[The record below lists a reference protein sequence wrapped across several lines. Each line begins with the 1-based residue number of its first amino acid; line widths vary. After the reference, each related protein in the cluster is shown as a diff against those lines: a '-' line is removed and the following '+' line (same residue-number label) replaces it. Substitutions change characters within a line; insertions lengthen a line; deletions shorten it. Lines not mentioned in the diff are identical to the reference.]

1 VCRNMKVLLIRIVLV
16 LVFIAAGILTTFDAR
31 VS

>member
-1 VCRNMKVLLIRIVLV
+1 MKVLLIRIVLV
-16 LVFIAAGILTTFDAR
+16 FVFIAAGILTTFDAR

>member
-1 VCRNMKVLLIRIVLV
+1 MKVLLIRIILA

>member
-1 VCRNMKVLLIRIVLV
+1 MNVLLIRIVLA

>member
-1 VCRNMKVLLIRIVLV
+1 MKVLLIRIILA
-16 LVFIAAGILTTFDAR
+16 LVFIAAGILTTLDAR

>member
-1 VCRNMKVLLIRIVLV
+1 MKVLLIRIVLV